1 MSTQR
6 TRSRHLNLTSRCRI
20 SRNSLERFLNFI
32 NKNAYIQTAIMGN
45 SFCKA
50 AADAC
55 LLLIRNCLRVGTLQI
70 VSTVFIFLGKYFIAL
85 VVGDEFEKSL
95 TLTCPTASEKAGTA
109 RNECFE
115 RQFSQA

>member
-1 MSTQR
+1 MAR
-6 TRSRHLNLTSRCRI
+6 Y
-20 SRNSLERFLNFI
+20 SLERFLNFI
-32 NKNAYIQTAIMGN
+32 NKNAYIQTAIAGN

-85 VVGDEFEKSL
+85 VVGDALEKSPRDL
-95 TLTCPTASEKAGTA
+95 ATERGTMSVYSRFAASLLRAASHSGQLV
-109 RNECFE
+109 RP
-115 RQFSQA
+115 SLSP

>member
-1 MSTQR
+1 MTMVA
-6 TRSRHLNLTSRCRI
+6 L
-20 SRNSLERFLNFI
+20 NSLERFLNFI

-70 VSTVFIFLGKYFIAL
+70 ISTVFIFLGKYFIAL
-85 VVGDEFEKSL
+85 VVGDRLKSL
-95 TLTCPTASEKAGTA
+95 PRYSRSCPVLSLFQSCVCVYY
-109 RNECFE
+109 R
-115 RQFSQA
+115 